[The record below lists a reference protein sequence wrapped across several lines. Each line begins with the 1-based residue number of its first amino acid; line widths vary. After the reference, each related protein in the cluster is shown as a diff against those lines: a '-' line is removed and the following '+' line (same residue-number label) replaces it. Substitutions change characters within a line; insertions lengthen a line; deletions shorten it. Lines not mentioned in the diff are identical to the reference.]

1 MYDVI
6 ILGAGPAGLSAAV
19 YCKRANLD
27 VIVIDNKL
35 LGGNWNNYTEI
46 ENYLGMGKISTG
58 DLIEK
63 FSEHIIDLGIE
74 VLEFA
79 EITSV
84 DLNNKIVTIDK
95 RELHAKNIIIA
106 TGSKPRM
113 LNVEGEDLYIG
124 NGVHYCA
131 ICDGP
136 MYKNKSVAV
145 IGGGNSACEEAL
157 GLSKI
162 CNHVTLIEC
171 TDKLNAEQ
179 ITIDKIKARNN
190 IDILLN
196 TKVKKI
202 NGTNRLTGLQLEDI
216 EGNISDISLDGIF
229 VYIGMSPN
237 LPPLK
242 EKPMVFTND
251 YGYIYVNEYME
262 TPKPNIYAIGDIT
275 NKKYRQVVTAISDGA
290 IAAIHIR
297 EGI

>member
-1 MYDVI
+1 
-6 ILGAGPAGLSAAV
+6 
-19 YCKRANLD
+19 
-27 VIVIDNKL
+27 
-35 LGGNWNNYTEI
+35 
-46 ENYLGMGKISTG
+46 MGKISTS

-63 FSEHIIDLGIE
+63 FSEHVIDLGIE

-216 EGNISDISLDGIF
+216 EGNISDISLDGVF